1 LIKSTFN
8 RSRALPICVL
18 LFFVLATLAAC
29 GGSGVGNSGSA
40 GGGDAGGATSE
51 VAPAGRTGPATSM
64 EETKPEE
71 TGDTKS
77 PGSDEKTDPSREGGE
92 KEAPSEKAE
101 QARAEGDAEF
111 PEYRDFYEDSGSEPI
126 QIKSAG
132 SAGAIPAVKPFNFGR
147 DPGGPEDRTLYLT
160 VPRLGLEDVPV
171 YNSTSEEDLTRSA
184 VHVPATG
191 FPWQEGANVFIA
203 GHRIGYEGTG
213 SYQIFYDIDQMR
225 EGDEITVTDADGN
238 EYRYR
243 MTSLE
248 IVSPDNVE
256 VMNPVEGKDIISLQS
271 CTLPDY
277 KERVIVQGEKVEGGE
292 A

>member
-1 LIKSTFN
+1 
-8 RSRALPICVL
+8 
-18 LFFVLATLAAC
+18 
-29 GGSGVGNSGSA
+29 
-40 GGGDAGGATSE
+40 
-51 VAPAGRTGPATSM
+51 M
-64 EETKPEE
+64 EEAKPEG
-71 TGDTKS
+71 TGGDTKS

-92 KEAPSEKAE
+92 KQAPSEKAE
-101 QARAEGDAEF
+101 QARAEGDAESPEGF